1 MILFIVSQRGETLD
15 NRVYSKSILRSLEA
29 QDGQWNLCDL
39 KFIPGDIIEVDH
51 IKPKK
56 FGGSDSYD
64 NLQLLH
70 GYCHDQKV

>member
-1 MILFIVSQRGETLD
+1 MRL
-15 NRVYSKSILRSLEA
+15 LEA
-29 QDGQWNLCDL
+29 QDGRCNWCGL

-56 FGGSDSYD
+56 LGGSDTYD

-70 GYCHDQKV
+70 GHCHDQKSLKFWIEEPCDGKLSSTVLNQG